1 MTQTLDTGEELSS
14 AADRG
19 TASSEAQ
26 DILESD
32 LVKFILA
39 AFLFLVMLA
48 WCSVR
53 SHYLGGGRDDVGDN
67 LVPIWIRACVLVA
80 LTIPVLVALKQDRQL
95 SWLVGLSAAVGSVPL
110 LPLLPFLRDYTHL
123 AVLAW
128 LLVVPPAFLQRVPI
142 SHVPMFIA
150 LYAAYIATCVLSA
163 VMNYVHLHNIWQIKV
178 GGAFLILFGGFGYV
192 MAAIV
197 GQPLRA
203 EARFRS
209 LLDGFVWGAFA
220 QAAIAVVAL
229 PLLLLSPFTFG
240 NDTIFGL
247 AYFDKYKSTF
257 SGPVSLGIF
266 FVISVPLVLI
276 WMDVKERSSW
286 LAKLYLQFAPW
297 IMMATGS
304 RTARIAEIGMIGM
317 LLLLPKSRMRTLAF
331 LPSALVAYIVGF
343 HYQALP
349 PAIFRFF
356 STDVDPSR
364 DMSDRFFVV
373 TDRIEFTKET
383 IAEMAKESVFVKLF
397 GLGPG
402 TGGYRTSG
410 FPSPHNMLL
419 NQWAET
425 GFIGTL
431 LLVGFMLLLIWG
443 LTKYSLSRSPDADQG
458 WILLIAIASF
468 AAVNATYAPHF
479 WGYVMVLLL
488 LASTKIVAFR
498 TEHPAGA
505 MKPCADAKRLSQK
518 LLEPNGL

>member
-1 MTQTLDTGEELSS
+1 MTHTLDTGEELSP

-19 TASSEAQ
+19 TVSSAAQ
-26 DILESD
+26 DILESN
-32 LVKFILA
+32 LGKFILT

-53 SHYLGGGRDDVGDN
+53 SHYLEGGRDDVGDN
-67 LVPIWIRACVLVA
+67 LVPLWIRACVLVA
-80 LTIPVLVALKQDRQL
+80 LLIPVLVALKQDRQL

-128 LLVVPPAFLQRVPI
+128 LLILPPVFLQRIPI
-142 SHVPMFIA
+142 SHVPMFLA
-150 LYAAYIATCVLSA
+150 LYIAYIATCAFSA

-178 GGAFLILFGGFGYV
+178 GVTFLILFGGFGYV
-192 MAAIV
+192 MAAIACR
-197 GQPLRA
+197 PLQA

-229 PLLLLSPFTFG
+229 PLLLLSSFTVG

-266 FVISVPLVLI
+266 FVISVPLLLI
-276 WMDVKERSSW
+276 WMDGKGRSSW

-331 LPSALVAYIVGF
+331 LPSTLVAYIVGF
-343 HYQALP
+343 QYQALP

-373 TDRIEFTKET
+373 ADRIEFTKET
-383 IAEMAKESVFVKLF
+383 IVEMAQESAFVKLF
-397 GLGPG
+397 GFGPG

-410 FPSPHNMLL
+410 FPTPHNMLL

-425 GFIGTL
+425 GVIGTL
-431 LLVGFMLLLIWG
+431 ALIGFMVLLIWG
-443 LTKYSLSRSPDADQG
+443 LVKYGLSRSPGADQG
-458 WILLIAIASF
+458 WVLLIAIASF
-468 AAVNATYAPHF
+468 AAVNATYAPHY

-488 LASTKIVAFR
+488 LASTKIIAFR
-498 TEHPAGA
+498 TE
-505 MKPCADAKRLSQK
+505 Q
-518 LLEPNGL
+518 LELCGHAQMPNAFVEITST